1 MTHIIGPYKY
11 HYRPGYGSEKLLL
24 EFLSGVED
32 ESFISDLFSAIKSIQ
47 PEIMGNE
54 NIWMDDTFT
63 YTMHSTIGN
72 FILSKDIWNFA
83 FMHADYNQDCLD
95 TINQLLLEDV
105 RFKKIEVDFND
116 YKVISPE

>member
-1 MTHIIGPYKY
+1 MTHIGPYKY
-11 HYRPGYGSEKLLL
+11 HYRPGYGSKKLLI

-32 ESFISDLFSAIKSIQ
+32 ESFTSDLFSALKSIE
-47 PEIMGNE
+47 PKIIGNE
-54 NIWMDDTFT
+54 NFWMDDTFT
-63 YTMHSTIGN
+63 YTIRSNAGKFT
-72 FILSKDIWNFA
+72 LSKDTWGFA
-83 FMHADYNQDCLD
+83 FIHAEDNQDCLD